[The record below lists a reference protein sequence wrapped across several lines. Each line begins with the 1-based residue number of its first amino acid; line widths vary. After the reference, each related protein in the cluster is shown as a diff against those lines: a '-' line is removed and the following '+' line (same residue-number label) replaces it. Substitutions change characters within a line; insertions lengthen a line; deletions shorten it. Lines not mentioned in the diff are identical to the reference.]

1 MASWRRL
8 GLIAGGGPLPVRL
21 AAHSEALGRPCFVAR
36 LPGQGDP
43 GLAAFPGGEFGFG
56 EIEARFQAMRAF
68 GVDAVVFAGQ
78 VRRPDFKALK
88 LDGRGLALL
97 PKFLAAA
104 AKGDD
109 ALNRALIETCEAAGF
124 QVLAVEQVF
133 GGLLAGAGPLGGRGP
148 DAAALADIAKA
159 AALVAAL
166 GPFDV
171 GQGAVVRDG
180 LVLAVEAQE
189 GTDAMLRRVAEFAR
203 AEPPKGVLLKRPKPG
218 QERRVDLP
226 VIGTTTL
233 AGLAAAGLAGVAVE
247 AGSALI
253 VDGEAVRQE
262 ADALG
267 LFVFGFTPD
276 FP

>member
-1 MASWRRL
+1 MAEWRRL
-8 GLIAGGGPLPVRL
+8 GVIAGAGPLPVRL
-21 AAHSEALGRPCFVAR
+21 ARHSESLGRPCFVAR
-36 LPGQGDP
+36 LPGFADP
-43 GLAAFPGGEFGFG
+43 QLSEFPGGEYGFG
-56 EIEARFQAMRAF
+56 EIAARFAAMRTF

-78 VRRPDFKALK
+78 VRRPDWKSLK
-88 LDGRGLALL
+88 VDTRGLALL

-109 ALNRALIETCEAAGF
+109 ALNRVLVETCEAEGF
-124 QVLAVEQVF
+124 RVLAVETVL
-133 GGLLAGAGPLGGRGP
+133 GGLLARAGLLGRCAP
-148 DAAALADIAKA
+148 DAQAAADIKKG

-189 GTDAMLRRVAEFAR
+189 GTDAMLARVAAIAR
-203 AEPPKGVLLKRPKPG
+203 ADPPCGVLVKRPKPA

-233 AGLAAAGLAGVAVE
+233 AGLAAAGLAGVAIE
-247 AGSALI
+247 AGGALI
-253 VDGEAVRQE
+253 VDPEAVRAT
-262 ADALG
+262 ADAQG
-267 LFVFGFTPD
+267 LFVMGFAPL
-276 FP
+276 